1 MALQILLAGKDVLA
15 DETRIGEDLFGLFQF
30 QPLVSPVANVIKLF
44 TATSYDFSK

>member
-15 DETRIGEDLFGLFQF
+15 DETRRGEDLFGLFRF

-44 TATSYDFSK
+44 MAVSNDFTI